1 MKLVW
6 DIEADAV
13 QATKI
18 WMLCAQDIDTGIE
31 YQFSDYSDECLS
43 MADAHSLLR
52 QADVH
57 IGHNLIG
64 YDLPT
69 LSRISGFTLAPH
81 QKVYDTWVM
90 SQTLRYKRAHK
101 HGLGGWGEHL
111 GYSKIDFDP
120 EKFARGD
127 DPEVFPEM
135 LRYCMQDVRLNVQVY
150 NELMKEFTQL
160 YNINPKIREGLKIEH
175 DTAHFNAF
183 VRDRGWKF
191 DVEKAHEN
199 RNKMQSRMDE
209 IEAKVEPLLGT
220 HEVFIDKEPRS
231 PKFKKNGHFNM
242 YTVKQ
247 LTEYFGRP
255 VAEDEVHLMPAGT
268 TFQRTKTEQI
278 KLGQI
283 DLVKDWLLKE
293 KGWKPDDWTVKKIN
307 GRWVKQSPKL
317 TQTSLSKL
325 GDLGEMI
332 SEYNTLRNRASV
344 LDGWLD
350 KLVEGRLHGNM
361 WTIGTPTF
369 RVRHEVITNLPGV
382 HTPYGKEL
390 RELLVA
396 DEGMVVVGADS
407 AGNQLRGLAHYVN
420 NDAFTNELVH
430 GDQHSRNAEIL
441 RCDRPTAKNYLYAY
455 LFGAGFAKLGSILS
469 GKPDVE
475 RGKKSADDF
484 GRGIK
489 GLAELKSSLGERWK
503 STMYRQGVGWFHAL
517 DGRPIFAES
526 EHQSLNY
533 LLQTTEG
540 ITCKAALSY
549 AWDKIKEEKL
559 NAEPRIF
566 YHDELA
572 FVASE
577 SDAERVGEILQEAF
591 REAPKM
597 FGVTCMDGGDYVIGS
612 SYADVH

>member
-69 LSRISGFTLAPH
+69 LSRLSGFTLAPH

-90 SQTLRYKRAHK
+90 SQTLRYKRSHK
-101 HGLGGWGEHL
+101 HGLAGWGEHL

-127 DPEVFPEM
+127 NPEVFPEM
-135 LRYCMQDVRLNVQVY
+135 LRYCRQDVRLNVQVY

-160 YNINPKIREGLKIEH
+160 YKVNPKIREGLKIEH

-231 PKFKKNGHFNM
+231 PKFKKNGNYNM

-503 STMYRQGVGWFHAL
+503 STMYRQGIGWFHAL

-591 REAPKM
+591 REAPKT